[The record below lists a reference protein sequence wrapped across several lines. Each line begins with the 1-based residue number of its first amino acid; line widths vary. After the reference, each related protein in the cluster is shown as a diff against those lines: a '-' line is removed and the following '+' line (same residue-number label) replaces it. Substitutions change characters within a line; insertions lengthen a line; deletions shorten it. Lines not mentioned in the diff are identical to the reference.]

1 MVKPDALQDIMRG
14 IGPADRETAARA
26 KKRHD
31 TLTKPPGSLGGLE
44 ALGVRLASI
53 YGAPKPVV
61 RNKAVAVF
69 AADHGVTAA
78 GVSAY
83 PKGVTRGMVLN
94 FLHGGAAVNA
104 LARVADAGLL
114 VVDVGVDADF
124 PDHPR
129 LLKRKVARGTANFLD
144 APAMTM
150 DETLAACNVGV
161 ETSRRLISEGANL
174 LVGGE
179 MGIGNTTPA
188 AALTAVLTGGSV
200 RAVTGRGTGVTDAGL
215 EHKIT
220 VIERVLE
227 RHQPERIEPL
237 GTLAKVG
244 GLEIAA
250 LVGFYLMAA
259 RERVPVVLDGFIA
272 TSAALVAVA
281 LNAHVRDYLF
291 ASHASVEPGHRVQL
305 GHLGLEP
312 LFDFGLRLG
321 EGSGGVL
328 ALPLLESAARVLTDM
343 ATFEEA
349 GLQ

>member
-1 MVKPDALQDIMRG
+1 MTDSLQDIIRDVK
-14 IGPADRETAARA
+14 PADSDVAARA
-26 KKRHD
+26 KARHD
-31 TLTKPPGSLGGLE
+31 ALTKPPGSLGGLE

-53 YGAPKPVV
+53 YGTPKPVV
-61 RNKAVAVF
+61 KGKAVAVF

-83 PKGVTRGMVLN
+83 PKEVTRGMVLN
-94 FLHGGAAVNA
+94 FLRGGAAVNA
-104 LARVADAGLL
+104 LAKVADANLL
-114 VVDVGVDADF
+114 VVDVGVDADL
-124 PDHPR
+124 PDHPQ
-129 LLKRKVARGTANFLD
+129 LLKHKVARGTANFLD
-144 APAMTM
+144 APAMTT

-161 ETSRRLISEGANL
+161 ETARRLVSEGANL

-188 AALTAVLTGGSV
+188 AALTAVLTGQPV

-220 VIERVLE
+220 VLERALE
-227 RHQPERIEPL
+227 RHQPEREEPL
-237 GTLAKVG
+237 GALAKVG

-250 LVGFYLMAA
+250 LVGFYLEAA
-259 RERVPVVLDGFIA
+259 HEQVPVVLDGFIA

-281 LNAHVRDYLF
+281 LSGHVRDYLF
-291 ASHASVEPGHRVQL
+291 ASHTSAEPGHRVQL
-305 GHLGLEP
+305 AHLGLTP

-349 GLQ
+349 GLS

>member
-1 MVKPDALQDIMRG
+1 MTEVLRDIVTD
-14 IGPADRETAARA
+14 IKLANSDVAARA
-26 KKRHD
+26 TKRHD

-53 YGAPKPVV
+53 YGTLKPTV

-69 AADHGVTAA
+69 AADHGVTTV

-83 PKGVTRGMVLN
+83 PKEVTKGMVLN

-114 VVDVGVDADF
+114 VVDVGVDADL

-129 LLKRKVARGTANFLD
+129 LLKRKVARGTVNFLD

-150 DETLAACNVGV
+150 DETLAACSVGA
-161 ETSRRLISEGANL
+161 ETAQRLISEGANL

-188 AALTAVLTGGSV
+188 AALTAVLTGQPV
-200 RAVTGRGTGVTDAGL
+200 RAVTGRGTGVTEAGL

-220 VIERVLE
+220 VIEQALA
-227 RHQPERIEPL
+227 RHQPEREEPL
-237 GTLAKVG
+237 GALAKVG

-250 LVGFYLMAA
+250 LTGFYLRAA

-281 LNAHVRDYLF
+281 LEGHVRDYLF
-291 ASHASVEPGHRVQL
+291 ASHASAEPGHRAQL
-305 GHLGLEP
+305 EHLGLEP

-328 ALPLLESAARVLTDM
+328 ALPLLESAARVLADM

-349 GLQ
+349 GL